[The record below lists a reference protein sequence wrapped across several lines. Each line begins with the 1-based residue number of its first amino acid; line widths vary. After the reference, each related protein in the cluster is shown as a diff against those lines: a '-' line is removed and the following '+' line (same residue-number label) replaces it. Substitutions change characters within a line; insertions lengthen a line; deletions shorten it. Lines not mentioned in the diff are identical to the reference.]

1 MKACTLILAIFGAL
15 ATALPI
21 MPTFLEP
28 VEVLSLP
35 KNLPV
40 EPKLALVEVRSA
52 GDGRAATIF
61 KGVNLRSESTFI
73 PANNYCTNID
83 VVPGGFDG
91 NINSLSVEKGFKCDW
106 YQ

>member
-21 MPTFLEP
+21 TPTFL
-28 VEVLSLP
+28 
-35 KNLPV
+35 

-61 KGVNLRSESTFI
+61 KGANLRSESTFI